1 MLARR
6 QFALQIGGRLQ
17 AGEPGSASFGV
28 AMGPIRVNKRALA
41 LACAVALA
49 CGLAGTATGQD
60 LQSRLENKKN
70 HLNDVREHEKV
81 LSSTIQKY
89 GDRID
94 ELIGQ
99 ISVLSNRVA
108 VVQDELDQKQAEL
121 HRNRV
126 RLDQLRSNLRR
137 SLNVLRNRLIGIY
150 RAGQP
155 DLLTVVLNSD
165 GYSDLVER
173 YEYLKRIEQNDSSV
187 VDRVRDLRNDT
198 IVTVNR
204 VTAERNEIADRKAE
218 LERTQAE
225 LQARQDELDAARA
238 NRQAALDNAKG
249 TEHELE
255 GDVSKIQDRIQA
267 QIAAAQQSSSVPAA
281 PAGPFQGESSQG
293 FIWPVNGPI
302 TSPFCETRAWE
313 ACHPGIDIGVPAGT
327 PIHAVANGVVL
338 FTQSESESGGYG
350 NYTCIDHGSG
360 ISSCY
365 AHQSSFGVSQG
376 QQVAQGDVIGSVGCT
391 GLCFGDHLHFEVR
404 INGQVTDPMAYLP

>member
-1 MLARR
+1 MGSTPT
-6 QFALQIGGRLQ
+6 QK
-17 AGEPGSASFGV
+17 PG
-28 AMGPIRVNKRALA
+28 LA
-41 LACAVALA
+41 LACVVALT
-49 CGLAGTATGQD
+49 CLLAATARGQD
-60 LQSRLENKKN
+60 LQTRLDQKQN

-108 VVQDELDQKQAEL
+108 VVQDELDKKQAEL
-121 HRNRV
+121 HRDRV
-126 RLDQLRSNLRR
+126 RLEQLRSNLQR
-137 SLNVLRNRLIGIY
+137 SLNVLRNRLVDIY
-150 RAGQP
+150 RAGEP

-165 GYSDLVER
+165 GFSDLVER
-173 YEYLKRIEQNDSSV
+173 YEYLKRIEENDSTV

-198 IVTVNR
+198 IVTVKR

-225 LQARQDELDAARA
+225 LQSRQSQLDAARA
-238 NRQAALDNAKG
+238 NQRAALDDAKG

-267 QIAAAQQSSSVPAA
+267 QIAAAQQSSGVPSAA
-281 PAGPFQGESSQG
+281 AGPFQGESSRG
-293 FIWPVNGPI
+293 YIWPVNGPI
-302 TSPFCETRAWE
+302 TSPFCEARAWE
-313 ACHPGIDIGVPAGT
+313 SCHPGIDIGVPAGT
-327 PIHAVANGVVL
+327 PIHAAANGVVL
-338 FTQSESESGGYG
+338 FTQSEAESGGYG

-365 AHQSSFGVSQG
+365 AHQSSFAVSQG
-376 QQVAQGDVIGSVGCT
+376 QEVQQGDVIGLVGCT
-391 GLCFGDHLHFEVR
+391 GLCFGDHLHFEIR